1 MKNKIQFGLVGKGIG
16 YSFSRK
22 YFSKKF
28 NSNVSFSRFT
38 YENFDIDSINKID
51 KIFLNQNIAGLNVT
65 IPYKES
71 IIKFLDVL
79 SDEAKEIGSVNTIC
93 FNNKKRIGYNTDIF
107 GFSESLKLDLDN
119 NFDRVLILGSGG
131 VSKTI
136 KYYCAKNDIPY
147 QIVSR
152 KTDNSF
158 IKYIDLDTSNFKGSV
173 LIVNCTPLGTYPNI
187 NDCPQIPYD
196 LLSKKNILFDLV
208 YNPSETLFM
217 KMGKKI
223 GCKTLNGYN
232 MLKRQADKSL
242 DLWLKHIK

>member
-1 MKNKIQFGLVGKGIG
+1 LKNKIQFGLVGKNIS

-22 YFSKKF
+22 YFDEKF
-28 NSNVSFSRFT
+28 NSNVNFSKFT

-51 KIFLNQNIAGLNVT
+51 KIFSNQNIAGLNVT

-71 IIKFLDVL
+71 VIKFLDVL

-93 FNNKKRIGYNTDIF
+93 FNDKKKIGYNTDIF

-136 KYYCAKNDIPY
+136 KYYCVKNDIPN

-152 KTDNSF
+152 NSDNF
-158 IKYIDLDTSNFKGSV
+158 IKYTDLDNSSFNGNV

-187 NDCPQIPYD
+187 NECPKIPYH
-196 LLSKKNILFDLV
+196 LLNKKNILFDLV

-217 KMGKKI
+217 RMGKKI
-223 GCKTLNGYN
+223 GCKTINGYN
-232 MLKRQADKSL
+232 MLKRQADKSM
-242 DLWLKHIK
+242 DLWLEHIK